1 LVVHCGFWMRAE
13 KRWSDNTVSSLNGP
27 VCECTQILMLVM
39 NLNCRSIK
47 FKCQSLNP
55 HGDLTQQNT

>member
-1 LVVHCGFWMRAE
+1 MRAE
-13 KRWSDNTVSSLNGP
+13 KRWMDNMVSSMNGP

-47 FKCQSLNP
+47 F
-55 HGDLTQQNT
+55 

>member
-1 LVVHCGFWMRAE
+1 MRAE
-13 KRWSDNTVSSLNGP
+13 KRWSDNKVSSLNGP